1 MYHALLTCSCWL
13 WCSTSARSTVAATSH
28 HKNGVCQCHYIFI
41 VWFILWSALITMI
54 SKMSESVLSVCLSVC
69 QSVCLSICLSVCLSV
84 CLFVFNTVSLERE
97 CASMVVLLWLFHYLS
112 SLIVSQ
118 WTSFLDIMQYHLDR
132 AGIAHAR
139 IDGKWVTLA
148 SSSFALPQNL
158 GYWRWNTSVHEP
170 LPSLFL

>member
-1 MYHALLTCSCWL
+1 MVCANVTTFLLCDLYCGVLSFPW
-13 WCSTSARSTVAATSH
+13 SARCQNLPVYIFWQA
-28 HKNGVCQCHYIFI
+28 VCQ
-41 VWFILWSALITMI
+41 
-54 SKMSESVLSVCLSVC
+54 SVCLSVCLSVYLSVC
-69 QSVCLSICLSVCLSV
+69 LSVYLSVCLSICLSVCLS
-84 CLFVFNTVSLERE
+84 VFNTVSLERE